1 MWPFKQAEK
10 RAEGPYTDAITEA
23 IINASADSQASGY
36 VAALEVAAGAMSRAF
51 ASASV
56 EGPNAGLFTPWVMAQ
71 IGRSLVEIGEA
82 VWFRRG
88 GMLVRGEQY
97 GILPDGTFQFSLPT
111 GQLSLPANR
120 VLAARWNIDI
130 NSMRGI
136 APLQA
141 ARTLN
146 TLQRQLEKALADE
159 SSAAIGYL
167 LPLPADGDAANI
179 AQLKK
184 DLAGLK
190 GQIAVIETPRN
201 WQPGN
206 ATSPRDF
213 QLSRMGP
220 DYPESAVNL
229 YEAAQRTVLA
239 ACGYPVQLIG
249 TADGTSQREAWR
261 RYLHGTVAPM
271 GRLVVEAAQRA
282 GLRIT
287 LDFDNLFA
295 SDISGRARA
304 FQSLVGGGMDISQA
318 AALSGLLNE
327 D

>member
-1 MWPFKQAEK
+1 MWPFTKPEK
-10 RAEGPYTDAITEA
+10 RSEPYTDAITDA
-23 IINASADSQASGY
+23 ILNASADSQASGY
-36 VAALEVAAGAMSRAF
+36 IAALEVASGAMSRAF

-56 EGPNAGLFTPWVMAQ
+56 SGVHAGLFTPWVMAQ

-88 GMLVRGEQY
+88 GALVRGEQY

-111 GQLSLPANR
+111 GEVTLPANR
-120 VLAARWNIDI
+120 VIAARWNIDI
-130 NSMRGI
+130 NSLRGI

-184 DLAGLK
+184 DLAQLK

-201 WQPGN
+201 WQPGSGN
-206 ATSPRDF
+206 SPRDF
-213 QLSRMGP
+213 TLSRMGP
-220 DYPESAVNL
+220 DYPDSAVNL

-249 TADGTSQREAWR
+249 QADGTSQREAWR

-271 GRLVVEAAQRA
+271 GRLVVEAAERA
-282 GLRIT
+282 GLRIMV
-287 LDFDNLFA
+287 DFDNLFA

-304 FQSLVGGGMDISQA
+304 FQSLVGGGMDVSQA